1 MKKLLNLFYN
11 LVAAVFGRRRK
22 MNKDSEL
29 MGMYLSQTNSKH
41 MFASEFQETRQRR
54 NGKYSLTRDR
64 D

>member
-1 MKKLLNLFYN
+1 MKKILNAICN
-11 LVAAVFGRRRK
+11 VAAALAGRRRT
-22 MNKDSEL
+22 MSKDSAL

-41 MFASEFQETRQRR
+41 MFASEFQESRQRR